1 MEFDGYYM
9 VNNLGKLTAAPQ
21 VRYISNY
28 TVDKTTYDGYYYF
41 DENGKMVTEPGT
53 HELEMMHLIQ

>member
-1 MEFDGYYM
+1 M

-28 TVDKTTYDGYYYF
+28 TVDKTTFDGYYYF
-41 DENGKMVTEPGT
+41 DEKWQNGHGT
-53 HELEMMHLIQ
+53 GEHMNWK